1 MTYHLTSDEVDC
13 VKQTALHYAV
23 SHPRPDPG
31 VVAGLVK
38 AGATV
43 DARRMR
49 DGWTPVFLA
58 AVLGHQDQVTTGSFV
73 CKGRIM
79 IRSLA

>member
-1 MTYHLTSDEVDC
+1 M
-13 VKQTALHYAV
+13 KQTALHYAV
-23 SHPRPDPG
+23 SHPSPGAG
-31 VVAGLVK
+31 VVAGLLK

-58 AVLGHQDQVTTGSFV
+58 AVLGHQDQVSCGD
-73 CKGRIM
+73 
-79 IRSLA
+79 

>member
-1 MTYHLTSDEVDC
+1 MSLFLTILTYHLISDEVDC

-23 SHPRPDPG
+23 SHPRPRPG
-31 VVAGLVK
+31 VVAGLLK

-58 AVLGHQDQVTTGSFV
+58 AVLGHQDQVSCGDCCF
-73 CKGRIM
+73 
-79 IRSLA
+79 LFE

>member
-1 MTYHLTSDEVDC
+1 M
-13 VKQTALHYAV
+13 KQTALHYAV
-23 SHPRPDPG
+23 SHPRPGAG
-31 VVAGLVK
+31 VVAGLVR

-58 AVLGHQDQVTTGSFV
+58 AVLGHQDQVNTGRV
-73 CKGRIM
+73 IC
-79 IRSLA
+79 